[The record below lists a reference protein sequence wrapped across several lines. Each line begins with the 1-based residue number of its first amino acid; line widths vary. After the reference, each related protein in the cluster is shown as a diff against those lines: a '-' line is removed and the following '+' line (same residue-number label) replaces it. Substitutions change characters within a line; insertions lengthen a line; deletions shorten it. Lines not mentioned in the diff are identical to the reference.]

1 MLPLRSGQSSIAKHL
16 AGHDKI
22 VAQLCSLLYMAAM
35 CSILNS
41 ERIVQFGTDRPG
53 QCRHTPRK
61 NYGVLCPQDSLGLLT
76 CGKKGSQLFF
86 NRRDHLPHGRPDC
99 PSSLEVSLAREYRG
113 SSRLL
118 LCIDHNA
125 AILECVRAL
134 LEHSG
139 YVVVTTPS
147 ARQGLTLAT
156 LSRFDAVVLDYHMPE
171 MNGHQLA
178 LKLRRARPETTV
190 IMFSAADIPEETC
203 RLVNAVV
210 RKLDVVTELL
220 PTVDRLCDRLSFT
233 DASCRPI

>member
-1 MLPLRSGQSSIAKHL
+1 M
-16 AGHDKI
+16 
-22 VAQLCSLLYMAAM
+22 
-35 CSILNS
+35 
-41 ERIVQFGTDRPG
+41 
-53 QCRHTPRK
+53 
-61 NYGVLCPQDSLGLLT
+61 
-76 CGKKGSQLFF
+76 
-86 NRRDHLPHGRPDC
+86 
-99 PSSLEVSLAREYRG
+99 
-113 SSRLL
+113 L

-139 YVVVTTPS
+139 YIVVTTPS

-156 LSRFDAVVLDYHMPE
+156 LSRFDAVLLDYHMPE

-178 LKLRRARPETTV
+178 LELRRARPETTV

-220 PTVDRLCDRLSFT
+220 PTVDRLCDRLSLT
-233 DASCRPI
+233 DANCRPI